1 MELRTT
7 TIERSTTA
15 DTDILDL
22 SGDVEAFVNETGV
35 REGWVMVFVP
45 GSTGAVTTIE
55 FESGAIND
63 LKRAIEQIAPR
74 DGEYEHNLRWGDG
87 NGYSHVR
94 AALMGPSLVLP
105 ISEGRVQT
113 GTWQQIVLCDY
124 DNRPRQ
130 RRIQLQVLGAP

>member
-7 TIERSTTA
+7 TIERSTTGE
-15 DTDILDL
+15 TDILDL
-22 SGDVEAFVNETGV
+22 SGDVEAFVEETGV

-55 FESGAIND
+55 FESGAVND

-74 DGEYEHNLRWGDG
+74 DGEYEHNLRWHDG

-124 DNRPRQ
+124 DNRPR
-130 RRIQLQVLGAP
+130 RRLIQLQVLGAV